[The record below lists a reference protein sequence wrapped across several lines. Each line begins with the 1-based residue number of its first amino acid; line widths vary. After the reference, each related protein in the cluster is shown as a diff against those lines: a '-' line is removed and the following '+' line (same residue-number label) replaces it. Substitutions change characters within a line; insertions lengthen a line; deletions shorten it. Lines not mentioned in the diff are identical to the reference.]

1 MKLSIILIGRNDTY
15 GGDFVGRL
23 NRSLE
28 SLAPLRSAEVEIILV
43 EWNPLMNHPPLSWVI
58 EYGAIR
64 IITVSAAI
72 HNSLPGAELFPVFEY
87 RAKNVGIRR
96 ARGDWILCLNSDII
110 LTEQMRERLS
120 EQFDH
125 NCVYR
130 AMRHDMDGDRLVQIC
145 DGPGDF
151 VLMKATRWHQLRGYL
166 DLVSYTHIDSL
177 LFWNAD
183 QAGLNAVVLPIPII
197 HQEHDRSEHKART
210 GIHSSDMPKFIGM
223 KNDEGWGLA
232 DLQLPEVTT

>member
-1 MKLSIILIGRNDTY
+1 LRLSIILIGRNDTY

-28 SLAPLRSAEVEIILV
+28 SIMPLGAEVIFV
-43 EWNPLMNHPPLSWVI
+43 EWNPLGDRPRINT
-58 EYGAIR
+58 EIR
-64 IITVSAAI
+64 HRGVRVITVYPEV
-72 HNSLPGAELFPVFEY
+72 HRSLPGHELFPVFEY

-96 ARGDWILCLNSDII
+96 ATGNLILCLNSDII
-110 LTEQMRERLS
+110 LSEEMRQRLMNGPL
-120 EQFDH
+120 DH
-125 NCVYR
+125 NCFYR
-130 AMRHDMDGDRLVQIC
+130 ALRYDMDGERLVQVC

-151 VLMKATRWHQLRGYL
+151 VLMHANRWHQLRGYF

-183 QAGLNAVVLPIPII
+183 KAGLNDVKLPIPII
-197 HQEHDRSEHKART
+197 HQEHDRSEHKVRT

-223 KNDEGWGLA
+223 KNDENWGLA
-232 DLQLPEVTT
+232 QFQLPEVTT